1 VILVIDASVAVK
13 WFVDEER
20 CDLARSVFRQGIELT
35 APDLLLVEV
44 ANAVRNKARFALMT
58 PAQARNAVNSLQG
71 LFDRLAGPRGTITQA
86 FDLAHTLNHPVAD
99 CMYLAL
105 ARVAG
110 GTLLTD
116 DGALYLKAVG
126 AKVEVVRLS
135 DWSPDIAAASPG

>member
-1 VILVIDASVAVK
+1 
-13 WFVDEER
+13 
-20 CDLARSVFRQGIELT
+20 
-35 APDLLLVEV
+35 
-44 ANAVRNKARFALMT
+44 
-58 PAQARNAVNSLQG
+58 
-71 LFDRLAGPRGTITQA
+71 
-86 FDLAHTLNHPVAD
+86 
-99 CMYLAL
+99 MYLAL